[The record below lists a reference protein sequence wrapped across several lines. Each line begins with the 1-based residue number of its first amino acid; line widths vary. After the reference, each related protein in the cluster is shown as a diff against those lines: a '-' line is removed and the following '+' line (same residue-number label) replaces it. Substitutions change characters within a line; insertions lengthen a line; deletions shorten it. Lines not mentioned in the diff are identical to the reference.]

1 MRSGKYR
8 LALAALWLAA
18 ACGSLQDMRARG
30 AYRKGDLDSAETI
43 NAKALENDP
52 NDLDARKLGAQI
64 AVKRGADALDKG
76 DLKKAETYFRKATEL
91 NPADAVAADYLKLV
105 ERELKRQNVN
115 Y

>member
-1 MRSGKYR
+1 MRSREYC
-8 LALAALWLAA
+8 LALAALWLAVG
-18 ACGSLQDMRARG
+18 CGSFHDMRARG
-30 AYRKGDLDSAETI
+30 AYRKNDLDSAETI
-43 NAKALENDP
+43 NQEALAEDP

-64 AVKRGADALDKG
+64 ATKRGVDALDKG

-105 ERELKRQNVN
+105 EGELKRQSVS